1 MLFAS
6 ADFSSAQ
13 IQRIY
18 LSGQIPLLR
27 TCMCFDKGLGV
38 TLDEDECH
46 SEEDVVQK
54 AVSLA

>member
-1 MLFAS
+1 
-6 ADFSSAQ
+6 
-13 IQRIY
+13 
-18 LSGQIPLLR
+18 
-27 TCMCFDKGLGV
+27 MCFDKGLGV